1 MSQMIANRRLWRTK
15 SGDVVLDGD
24 PDAAVLIAAAGDV
37 VPAKYDVDPAWLA
50 GGPADAD
57 ADQRSV
63 VLGNPEKP
71 EPAAVAAPA
80 AGDSDDDDDAVVA
93 AEEPDSAESA
103 ASVPEKPE
111 PKTKRTRRKSPAK
124 KAPAKKAR

>member
-1 MSQMIANRRLWRTK
+1 MSAHRIANRRLWRTQ
-15 SGDVVLDGD
+15 SGEVVLDGD
-24 PDAAVLIAAAGDV
+24 PAAALLIAAAGDE

-80 AGDSDDDDDAVVA
+80 AGDSDDDDDDAVVA

-103 ASVPEKPE
+103 ASAPEKPE

-124 KAPAKKAR
+124 KAR